1 MEILLAL
8 AAAVAYGVSDFAGG
22 VLTRPAHVFVV
33 FLLSQRH
40 CCIEPECA
48 GEAQQVEAP
57 SWKGAKKGSNHSTVP
72 MICRLLAAK
81 WRQSHGVIAQ
91 CNSADQTQQRR
102 GRYLLA
108 PSLTWSP
115 GCTPA
120 ASWAACPAATR
131 SGIIGPSPEG
141 SMMPASSQV

>member
-1 MEILLAL
+1 MGSPRSASVRAVTSTARSMLELRQRAL
-8 AAAVAYGVSDFAGG
+8 PAGERR
-22 VLTRPAHVFVV
+22 RPAEMN
-33 FLLSQRH
+33 RA
-40 CCIEPECA
+40 A
-48 GEAQQVEAP
+48 GITEGHGLAPIRAQLTGQSDNTMRSASSSTKFRIPTAVLVGDMRVAP
-57 SWKGAKKGSNHSTVP
+57 AVG
-72 MICRLLAAK
+72 
-81 WRQSHGVIAQ
+81 
-91 CNSADQTQQRR
+91 R
-102 GRYLLA
+102 GRDGPAACYLLA

>member
-1 MEILLAL
+1 VL
-8 AAAVAYGVSDFAGG
+8 AAGIPVQGKRELSGKAEQWGRTAAREYQRLAPPLSGRSPG
-22 VLTRPAHVFVV
+22 RPADIGRVGIG
-33 FLLSQRH
+33 R
-40 CCIEPECA
+40 P
-48 GEAQQVEAP
+48 
-57 SWKGAKKGSNHSTVP
+57 
-72 MICRLLAAK
+72 
-81 WRQSHGVIAQ
+81 
-91 CNSADQTQQRR
+91 